1 MIFKSKT
8 AAFAQEIG
16 AHAVASPQEAITVAD
31 LVILAV
37 KPQFVQ
43 GLLLEAKE
51 AILDKQLL
59 IVSIAAGTTIAELY
73 QLFETT
79 QPLRLVRVMPNMN
92 ALIGA
97 VQQLSVVTLLHP
109 LKTSR
114 LFYRCFEQ
122 LAKPGN

>member
-43 GLLLEAKE
+43 AALLEAKRSNFRQ
-51 AILDKQLL
+51 ATVNCFHCGRYDYCR
-59 IVSIAAGTTIAELY
+59 IVST
-73 QLFETT
+73 
-79 QPLRLVRVMPNMN
+79 V
-92 ALIGA
+92 
-97 VQQLSVVTLLHP
+97 
-109 LKTSR
+109 
-114 LFYRCFEQ
+114 
-122 LAKPGN
+122 